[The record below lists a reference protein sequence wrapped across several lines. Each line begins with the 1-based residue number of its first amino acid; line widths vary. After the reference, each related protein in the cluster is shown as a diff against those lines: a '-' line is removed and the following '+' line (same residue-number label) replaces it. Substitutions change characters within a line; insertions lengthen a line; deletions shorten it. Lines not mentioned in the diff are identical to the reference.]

1 MPRESELYVPP
12 LHDKHGTATA
22 FQTAL
27 YILKICTGAG
37 LLGVPFAMQQAGLIA
52 GTVIILSVS
61 ALNAAS
67 SRILLHCKESVLRYA
82 PSLPPTSAHQPHDTF
97 ASLAYLT
104 LGQWGVRLVH
114 VSIVLTLCGAV
125 ALYCITISTIAAQLF
140 PHLSS
145 LVVLLALFVVLLPFS
160 LIHDLS
166 FLSFASVLG
175 TLAYLVSFVLIFIY
189 GGTSNQHFTLST
201 DSLLPVSLVDVMST
215 FGVLSFSLGV
225 PVLTFSLQE
234 SMSQPER
241 FAHVMD
247 GTMAAVFIILTTIGT
262 LGVALFGTASQTHST
277 LSPSIHHHSS
287 TDTLQLTHQV
297 RPIIL
302 SNLDASSYISLVVQL
317 LITVT
322 LLLTA
327 PLSLAPAL
335 NLLQSIAFGT
345 SEVAVANGR
354 EDEERRRLLQYDRE
368 KERTSTT
375 HGGQYG
381 GVLDPHDL
389 YNQSSDEEDDDR
401 HSAHNG
407 SKKEN
412 IVVRGKVL
420 SITSLDSI
428 AHQPRSSASSA
439 SSHSSA
445 ASSGPTSPARPTIA
459 LSSSAVWVAA
469 LRVFVLL
476 CIVLV
481 AFSVPCFTV
490 IMSSIGLLTLS
501 ILCFLLPP
509 IFYLRLQR
517 LGWVS
522 VDEELGGWY
531 VWFCYAFLG
540 VGVLCMLAGV
550 VVVSQMRCE

>member
-1 MPRESELYVPP
+1 MRRESELYVPP

-37 LLGVPFAMQQAGLIA
+37 LLGVPFAMQQAGLVA
-52 GTVIILSVS
+52 GTLIILAVS

-82 PSLPPTSAHQPHDTF
+82 PSLPPSSAYQPYDTF
-97 ASLAYLT
+97 ASLAFLT
-104 LGQWGVRLVH
+104 LGRWGVHLVH
-114 VSIVLTLCGAV
+114 LSIVLTLCGAV
-125 ALYCITISTIAAQLF
+125 SLYIITINTIATQLL

-145 LVVLLALFVVLLPFS
+145 LVVLVVLFVLLLPFS

-175 TLAYLVSFVLIFIY
+175 TLAYLLCFVLIFIY
-189 GGTSNQHFTLST
+189 GGTGSQHFTLNT
-201 DSLLPVSLVDVMST
+201 DSLLPVSLVDVLST

-225 PVLTFSLQE
+225 PVLTFVLQE
-234 SMSQPER
+234 SMAQPER

-247 GTMAAVFIILTTIGT
+247 CTMAVVFVLLTVIGIF
-262 LGVALFGTASQTHST
+262 GVALFGTATRTHST
-277 LSPSIHHHSS
+277 MSPSIHHH
-287 TDTLQLTHQV
+287 TDTATLQLTHQV

-302 SNLDASSYISLVVQL
+302 SNLNASSYVSLTVQL

-345 SEVAVANGR
+345 TDVAAVNGR
-354 EDEERRRLLQYDRE
+354 EDEERRRLLQYERE
-368 KERTSTT
+368 RERLSIAQ
-375 HGGQYG
+375 GGQYG
-381 GVLDPHDL
+381 GLLDPHDL
-389 YNQSSDEEDDDR
+389 YNQSSDEDEEE
-401 HSAHNG
+401 AHTARNG
-407 SKKEN
+407 TKKGN

-420 SITSLDSI
+420 SISSLDTIISQSRT
-428 AHQPRSSASSA
+428 AASP
-439 SSHSSA
+439 SA
-445 ASSGPTSPARPTIA
+445 AATTSGSPAPTGS
-459 LSSSAVWVAA
+459 LPFSSSAVWVAA

-531 VWFCYAFLG
+531 VTYCYAFLA
-540 VGVLCMLAGV
+540 VGVMSMMAGL